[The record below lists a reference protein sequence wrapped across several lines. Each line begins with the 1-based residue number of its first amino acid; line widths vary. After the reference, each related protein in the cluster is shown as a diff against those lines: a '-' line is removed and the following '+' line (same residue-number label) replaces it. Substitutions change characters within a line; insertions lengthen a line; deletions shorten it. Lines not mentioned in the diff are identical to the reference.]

1 MAQDNKITMP
11 SGQGG
16 LTRYFEET
24 NAKIELSPASIIII
38 SIVIVIIIF
47 SIIILEG
54 VNTVL
59 ERIIDLV
66 EPRYKDMVGEIKD
79 ALAGLVMLASVGAV
93 LIGLLIF
100 WPYIQSILNI
110 V

>member
-1 MAQDNKITMP
+1 MPIIKKFTRATKGFIKVITSETSVRMQIVL
-11 SGQGG
+11 GILVLVAAIG
-16 LTRYFEET
+16 LDISR
-24 NAKIELSPASIIII
+24 IEL
-38 SIVIVIIIF
+38 IVIVIIIF

-100 WPYIQSILNI
+100 
-110 V
+110 